1 MNGEQVLLTV
11 TRLADAAI
19 ASDRLF
25 VRFKADA
32 NDAVTCGAGEA
43 ADGVNRYAVTAAGD
57 TVSVEISDFLLVTA
71 GGTIVP
77 GAEVMSD
84 SAGKAVTWTPG
95 SAKNGRYEGS
105 SNCATGDRIL
115 IKFYRSGAEPDT
127 VNLVTADGA
136 ITIPSRDTTFLIT
149 KAGVAAMTLADPTAT
164 THDGLT
170 LTFIAGTANAHT
182 LDNSAGS
189 GFNGAG
195 AGSDVGTFGG
205 AKGDNIVIMAY
216 GGDWLKVSAVNVTL
230 G

>member
-1 MNGEQVLLTV
+1 MNGEKVLLTIS
-11 TRLADAAI
+11 RPADAAI
-19 ASDRLF
+19 AADRLF
-25 VRFKADA
+25 VRIKTDG
-32 NDAVTCGAGEA
+32 DAVTCGAGEA
-43 ADGVNRYAVTAAGD
+43 ADGVNRYAVTAAAD
-57 TVSVEISDFLLVTA
+57 QVAIEVSDFLLVTA
-71 GGTIVP
+71 GGVIAA

-95 SAKNGRYEGS
+95 NAKNGRYEGTANS
-105 SNCATGDRIL
+105 ATNERIL

-136 ITIPSRDTTFLIT
+136 IAVPSRDTTYIIT
-149 KAGVAAMTLADPTAT
+149 KAGVAAMTIVDPTAT

-189 GFNGAG
+189 GFNAAG

-205 AKGDNIVIMAY
+205 AKGDNIVIVAY
-216 GGDWLKVSAVNVTL
+216 GGDWFVKSKVNVTL